1 MAVLWTI
8 TIVIAMAGVS
18 AFKARESFQ
27 PVDVGFQFS
36 TPVNLANTLQ
46 NSVAG
51 PLSLVLVVAF
61 TGILVAGLIVPK
73 LTSAW
78 SARSSDDDF
87 NSSWW
92 RRILDPLDIEEAF
105 EFMDDLRDPC
115 RRKILCHVHSFVP
128 YAPTWLQTVFRL
140 ISRNIRGVARYK
152 EDIIQGL
159 GGADCHQVYQAE
171 CPQTVGQLLTMT
183 RPIRRILQ
191 QQGRHFHST
200 GDRYFNFV

>member
-8 TIVIAMAGVS
+8 TTVIAMAGVS

-87 NSSWW
+87 NSRSW
-92 RRILDPLDIEEAF
+92 
-105 EFMDDLRDPC
+105 
-115 RRKILCHVHSFVP
+115 SFCF
-128 YAPTWLQTVFRL
+128 LFFL
-140 ISRNIRGVARYK
+140 FFLENGKS
-152 EDIIQGL
+152 E
-159 GGADCHQVYQAE
+159 
-171 CPQTVGQLLTMT
+171 
-183 RPIRRILQ
+183 
-191 QQGRHFHST
+191 
-200 GDRYFNFV
+200 